1 MDSVIKAS
9 VSYRFDDVLVDGD
22 RFRVEKKGQPRKIT
36 PRAFDVLVYLVENRD
51 RIIEKRELFEQI
63 WKESFVTD
71 NALTRAIK
79 EIRQVIGDDADT
91 PRYIETVP
99 KRGYRFIADM
109 REPEEVNVAASKTEP
124 GPIDPVAPQAK
135 PRSEAATETTTHLEL
150 GASRSAMSLTGG
162 RTLVMIAVAVVLIAV
177 LAIALRRSQT
187 RLAPAMSAAKAT
199 QIPTWTGLEIPKLS
213 PDGNSIAYSS
223 DHDGAPEI
231 YVKPLT
237 PGAREIQVTSDG
249 QSNFDPAWSPDAKL
263 IAFRSENRGGIWIIP
278 ATGGTARKL
287 SDFGASPAWSR
298 DGSLIAFQSE
308 STAMPPTTIW
318 TMSSQGGE
326 PTPITQAGN
335 PVGGHSLPS
344 WSPDGKRI
352 AFIAYVGQSGGQL
365 WSVAANGG
373 ELKLLAPEFS
383 NPVYSPDGEYI
394 YGGSGNQVGGTF
406 ALYGLRISPTTGEAL
421 GEPEVVRDTGLARI
435 EGPLT
440 ISSDGRKIAY
450 SAQTLTTSLMSLQV
464 QPDSGEA
471 TSLPL
476 ALDPS
481 TSFRKSKPE
490 FSPDGRKIAFVEF
503 RGGEQPKIWAME
515 ADGRNV
521 TQLTTGRDADFVTD
535 WLPDNDTVVFS
546 RNNTIRSVSVSTGRE
561 KLLLDLKQGIGWPR
575 VSPDGKQIAF
585 NSNKGETTNIWT
597 VPVEGGTPHQ
607 VTPDTEQMGWPCWS
621 PDGKLIAL
629 QMKRGANTY
638 IALMPSA
645 GGEITQLTFEP
656 GLSWAHDFSP
666 DGDKIAFA
674 GQRDGIWNV
683 YWISRSTKQ
692 QKQLTHYT
700 SRNHYVRYPSWSPL
714 GNQIVYE
721 YAVTTG
727 NIWLMELK

>member
-1 MDSVIKAS
+1 MDSVTKAG

-22 RFRVEKKGQPRKIT
+22 RFRVEKDGQPRKIT
-36 PRAFDVLVYLVENRD
+36 PRAFDVLVYLVKHCD
-51 RIIEKRELFEQI
+51 RMVEKQELFEQI

-71 NALTRAIK
+71 NALTRTIR
-79 EIRQVIGDDADT
+79 EIRQVIGDDADA

-99 KRGYRFIADM
+99 KRGYRFIGEI
-109 REPEEVNVAASKTEP
+109 REAEETKAEKSK
-124 GPIDPVAPQAK
+124 
-135 PRSEAATETTTHLEL
+135 SEAGPVPQVISQAQLRSPETKETTTHREFGTARTALRRI
-150 GASRSAMSLTGG
+150 GAWP
-162 RTLVMIAVAVVLIAV
+162 LVTAAALVLVAVI
-177 LAIALRRSQT
+177 AIALWRSQT
-187 RLAPAMSAAKAT
+187 KPTPTPTIDAKAT

-249 QSNFDPAWSPDAKL
+249 QGNSDPAWSPDGTL
-263 IAFRSENRGGIWIIP
+263 IAFRSQKRGGIWIIP

-298 DGSLIAFQSE
+298 DGSFISFQSE
-308 STAMPPTTIW
+308 STPMPPTTIW
-318 TMSSQGGE
+318 TISSQGGE
-326 PTPITQAGN
+326 PAPITQVGN
-335 PVGGHSLPS
+335 PVGGHSLPT

-352 AFIAYVGQSGGQL
+352 AFVAYDGGSGGQL
-365 WSVAANGG
+365 WSVGANGG
-373 ELKLLAPEFS
+373 ELKLLAREFS

-394 YGGSGNQVGGTF
+394 YGGSGNQVGGIF
-406 ALYGLRISPTTGEAL
+406 ALYRLRISPDTGEAL
-421 GEPEVVRDTGLARI
+421 GQSEVVRDTGLARI
-435 EGPLT
+435 EGQVT
-440 ISSDGRKIAY
+440 ISSDGKKIAY
-450 SAQTLTTSLMSLQV
+450 CAQTLNASLMSLQIS
-464 QPDSGEA
+464 PDSGEE
-471 TSLPL
+471 TRSPLP
-476 ALDPS
+476 LDPS
-481 TSFRKSKPE
+481 TSFRKSKAT
-490 FSPDGRKIAFVEF
+490 FSRDGQKIAFVEF
-503 RGGEQPKIWAME
+503 RGGEQPKVWVMD

-521 TQLTTGRDADFVTD
+521 TQLTTGRDADFVID
-535 WLPDNDTVVFS
+535 WLPDNDTVVFQ
-546 RNNTIRSVSVSTGRE
+546 RNNTIWSVSVNTGRE
-561 KLLLDLKQGIGWPR
+561 KLLLDPKQAISWNR

-585 NSNKGETTNIWT
+585 NSTKGQTINIWT
-597 VPVEGGTPHQ
+597 VPVEGGTPRQ
-607 VTPDTEQMGWPCWS
+607 LTFDTEETGWPCWS

-629 QMKRGANTY
+629 AMKRGENTY
-638 IALMPSA
+638 TALMPSA

-656 GLSWAHDFSP
+656 GLSWATDFSP
-666 DGDKIAFA
+666 DGEKIVFA
-674 GQRDGIWNV
+674 GRRDGIWNV

-727 NIWLMELK
+727 NIWLLELK